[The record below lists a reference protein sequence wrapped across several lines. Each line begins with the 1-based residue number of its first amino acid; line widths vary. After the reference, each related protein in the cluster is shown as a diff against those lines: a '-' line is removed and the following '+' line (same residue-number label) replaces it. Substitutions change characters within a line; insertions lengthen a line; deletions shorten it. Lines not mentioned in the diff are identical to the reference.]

1 MDVLEVPTSKDG
13 EIMTIII
20 VHYLTWCMIVLDG
33 YFYVFVVIGVN
44 FCMVLMCSRFVIIL
58 LYLV

>member
-1 MDVLEVPTSKDG
+1 
-13 EIMTIII
+13 
-20 VHYLTWCMIVLDG
+20 MIVLDG

-44 FCMVLMCSRFVIIL
+44 FCMVLMSSRFVIML